1 MKAQLISMKS
11 PLTAALVLAAASFAH
26 SQTAPLRSYAISGV
40 ENAASY
46 SPTSGW
52 TYSTNH
58 FTGTLDMLSS
68 TNAMLTKVYADGTSV
83 SRELIL
89 AWYFDLA
96 APTQGG
102 TAVEVP
108 DPADPLIKRTI
119 WNLGLQ
125 FDGLRY
131 TASGN
136 FQTRAWMS
144 VIPGVYD
151 WFIVAYGNFAGE
163 VVSPVGNYNITGS
176 EKTGKKANAYSG
188 TFTLSSPTTATLVRN
203 YSSGIPTTVNLAIS
217 PAVDLSATNQNVT
230 ATQVENAP
238 NQSTRYAINLQLD
251 GTLYS
256 ITSDYSTTQTKN
268 RKVSTVSTGSFSG
281 AQQ

>member
-1 MKAQLISMKS
+1 MKAQLISLKS

-26 SQTAPLRSYAISGV
+26 SQTAPLRSHAISGV

-52 TYSTNH
+52 TYATNH

-125 FDGLRY
+125 FDGLRDVDM
-131 TASGN
+131 A
-136 FQTRAWMS
+136 FQRTVDETIDRVLTEWE
-144 VIPGVYD
+144 
-151 WFIVAYGNFAGE
+151 F
-163 VVSPVGNYNITGS
+163 
-176 EKTGKKANAYSG
+176 
-188 TFTLSSPTTATLVRN
+188 PTVRLDRERRESWAN
-203 YSSGIPTTVNLAIS
+203 YSLDAILPLLGPVQQPLFEEGS
-217 PAVDLSATNQNVT
+217 
-230 ATQVENAP
+230 
-238 NQSTRYAINLQLD
+238 
-251 GTLYS
+251 
-256 ITSDYSTTQTKN
+256 
-268 RKVSTVSTGSFSG
+268 KV
-281 AQQ
+281 